1 VVQVTVAWAREL
13 KGAHA
18 DVVKCFII
26 DTEGLIG
33 VLNELVDRKGSV
45 IGLDDSVRD
54 FGRGHNRKGS
64 HHAVREF
71 LADLIDKKGTYTGTR
86 STTEGV
92 GNLKALEAVGTFS
105 FAADNVEDLVNKLG
119 TLSIVALSLVVS
131 GARLTR
137 YEVVGTEELTE
148 RASTD
153 GVYGT
158 GLQIDEDGT
167 RDVLVARGLR
177 WCRLSVCA

>member
-1 VVQVTVAWAREL
+1 MSVHRSFHNAD
-13 KGAHA
+13 GAHGERRTVDGLVVDHEGA
-18 DVVKCFII
+18 VDVLERRVGRQ
-26 DTEGLIG
+26 DG
-33 VLNELVDRKGSV
+33 VV
-45 IGLDDSVRD
+45 GLDDGVRD
-54 FGRGHNRKGS
+54 FGRGHDRKSS
-64 HHAVREF
+64 HHAVGEF
-71 LADLIDKKGTYTGTR
+71 LVDLIDKKGTHTGTR

-105 FAADNVEDLVNKLG
+105 FAADDVEDLVNKLG
-119 TLSIVALSLVVS
+119 TLSIVALSPVVA

-148 RASTD
+148 RAGTD

-158 GLQIDEDGT
+158 GLQIHEDGT
-167 RDVLVARGLR
+167 WDVLVARGLR